1 MKMTRNNKH
10 VPLRTCSICRVR
22 GSKYNLIRIVRSP
35 DDKPVIDL
43 AGKLPGRGA
52 YICPDS
58 ECIELAKK
66 SGALSRALGLKNI
79 NSDSEF
85 WLQLEDYAKTFDDSN
100 LTDKR
105 LRAVIGLS
113 RKAGALLI
121 GVDNIKNFTHK
132 VLVIIA
138 NDCSDGVRRFAES
151 YEALTPSISIQELS
165 EAAGSRGVQIIALP
179 LSSGFAKKI
188 LNLTQSRSNNNNN
201 NNNNNSE
208 GSKTFE

>member
-1 MKMTRNNKH
+1 MKMKKTSNNNKH
-10 VPLRTCSICRVR
+10 VPLRTCSVCRVR
-22 GSKYNLIRIVRSP
+22 GSKYNLIRIVKSP
-35 DDKPVIDL
+35 DNKPVIDI

-66 SGALSRALGLKNI
+66 SGSLAHAIGVKNI
-79 NSDSEF
+79 DSDSGF
-85 WLQLEDYAKTFDDSN
+85 WLELETYAKSFDDIN

-138 NDCSDGVRRFAES
+138 NDCSEGVRNFAGN
-151 YEALTPSISIQELS
+151 YKNITPSISIQELS
-165 EAAGSRGVQIIALP
+165 EAAGSRGVQVIALP

-188 LNLTQSRSNNNNN
+188 LNLTQSRSENF
-201 NNNNNSE
+201 E
-208 GSKTFE
+208 GSNAFE

>member
-1 MKMTRNNKH
+1 MAKSSNKH
-10 VPLRTCSICRVR
+10 IPLRICAICRVR
-22 GSKYNLIRIVRSP
+22 GSKYNLIRIVKSP
-35 DDKPVIDL
+35 DNKPVIDIS
-43 AGKLPGRGA
+43 GKLPGRGV

-66 SGALSRALGLKNI
+66 SGGLAHALGLRNI
-79 NSDSEF
+79 DSDSEF
-85 WLQLEDYAKTFDDSN
+85 WLELENYAKSFDDTN
-100 LTDKR
+100 LADKR

-138 NDCSDGVRRFAES
+138 NDCSEGVRNFAGN
-151 YEALTPSISIQELS
+151 YKTLTPSISIQELS

-188 LNLTQSRSNNNNN
+188 LNLTQQLSSKNF
-201 NNNNNSE
+201 E
-208 GSKTFE
+208 GSNAFE

>member
-1 MKMTRNNKH
+1 MKKTSNNKH
-10 VPLRTCSICRVR
+10 VPLRTCSVCRVR
-22 GSKYNLIRIVRSP
+22 GSKYNLIRIVKSP
-35 DDKPVIDL
+35 DNKPVIDI

-66 SGALSRALGLKNI
+66 SGSLAHAIGVKDI
-79 NSDSEF
+79 DSDSGF
-85 WLQLEDYAKTFDDSN
+85 WLELEKYAKSFDDIN

-138 NDCSDGVRRFAES
+138 NDCSEGVRNFAGN
-151 YEALTPSISIQELS
+151 YKHITPSISIQELS
-165 EAAGSRGVQIIALP
+165 EAAGSRGVQVIALP

-188 LNLTQSRSNNNNN
+188 LNLTQSRSENF
-201 NNNNNSE
+201 E
-208 GSKTFE
+208 GSNAFE

>member
-1 MKMTRNNKH
+1 MTMTRNNKH
-10 VPLRTCSICRVR
+10 VPLRTCSVCRVR
-22 GSKYNLIRIVRSP
+22 GSKYNLIRIVKSP
-35 DDKPVIDL
+35 DNKPVIDI

-66 SGALSRALGLKNI
+66 SGGLARALGLKNI
-79 NSDSEF
+79 DSDSEF
-85 WLQLEDYAKTFDDSN
+85 WLELEDYAKSFDNIN
-100 LTDKR
+100 LADKR

-121 GVDNIKNFTHK
+121 GADNIKNFTHK

-138 NDCSDGVRRFAES
+138 NDCSDGVRRFAEN
-151 YEALTPSISIQELS
+151 YEALMPSINIQELS

-188 LNLTQSRSNNNNN
+188 LNLTQSRSQNNKNF
-201 NNNNNSE
+201 E
-208 GSKTFE
+208 GSNAFE

>member
-1 MKMTRNNKH
+1 MKMKKTSNNKH
-10 VPLRTCSICRVR
+10 VPLRTCSVCRVR
-22 GSKYNLIRIVRSP
+22 GSKYNLIRIVKSP
-35 DDKPVIDL
+35 DNKPVIDI

-66 SGALSRALGLKNI
+66 SGSLAHAIGVKDI
-79 NSDSEF
+79 DSDSGF
-85 WLQLEDYAKTFDDSN
+85 WLELEKYAKSFDDIN

-138 NDCSDGVRRFAES
+138 NDCSEGVRNFAGN
-151 YEALTPSISIQELS
+151 YKHITPSISIQELS
-165 EAAGSRGVQIIALP
+165 EAAGSRGVQVIALP

-188 LNLTQSRSNNNNN
+188 LNLTQSRSENF
-201 NNNNNSE
+201 E
-208 GSKTFE
+208 GSNAFE

>member
-1 MKMTRNNKH
+1 MKMKKTSNNNKH
-10 VPLRTCSICRVR
+10 VPLRTCSVCRVR
-22 GSKYNLIRIVRSP
+22 GSKYNLIRIVKSP
-35 DDKPVIDL
+35 DNKPVIDI

-66 SGALSRALGLKNI
+66 SGSLAHAIGVKNI
-79 NSDSEF
+79 DSDSGF
-85 WLQLEDYAKTFDDSN
+85 WLELETYAKSFDDIN

-138 NDCSDGVRRFAES
+138 NDCSEGVRNFAVN
-151 YEALTPSISIQELS
+151 YKHITPSISIQELS
-165 EAAGSRGVQIIALP
+165 EAAGSRGVQVIALP

-188 LNLTQSRSNNNNN
+188 LNLTQSRSENF
-201 NNNNNSE
+201 E
-208 GSKTFE
+208 GSNAFE